1 MYLHT
6 TDAHCHADFSKYA
19 DFSGLAFGVD
29 LCVDACFPGDWEG
42 LQKFDAFPVKKAYGI
57 HPDLRVSE
65 FDDMSFVESELFSTF
80 LPSLDPYLI
89 SADAIGETG
98 LDSRL
103 DNRLPAALPRRL
115 FAEQLRL
122 AGKYGLPAVIHCVGM
137 YGAVFEILKAWTAE
151 YSPTMEERLE
161 GKKERR
167 FLLHAASCSPE
178 MAREFEKIGARF
190 SFGLRELSSER
201 GRRCAAAVSPDRR
214 MVESD
219 YATSR
224 NTYIVLRE
232 VAKSDSNV
240 SLSSNNAATH
250 LHPSSDDSTRRPHA
264 RRAPIFSTSRALS
277 CAHAAA

>member
-80 LPSLDPYLI
+80 LPSLKQYLI

-103 DNRLPAALPRRL
+103 ENRIPAALQRRL

-161 GKKERR
+161 GKKGRR

-201 GRRCAAAVSPDRR
+201 GRRCAAAVSPDRL

-219 YATSR
+219 SATSR
-224 NTYIVLRE
+224 KTMEETI
-232 VAKSDSNV
+232 AKLAEIRNADDIELSELLYSNFIEFY
-240 SLSSNNAATH
+240 SK
-250 LHPSSDDSTRRPHA
+250 
-264 RRAPIFSTSRALS
+264 
-277 CAHAAA
+277 

>member
-80 LPSLDPYLI
+80 LPSLEQYLI

-103 DNRLPAALPRRL
+103 ENRIPAALQRRL

-167 FLLHAASCSPE
+167 FLLLFVRS
-178 MAREFEKIGARF
+178 ARAFVGARAQMRGGCF
-190 SFGLRELSSER
+190 SRQADGRVGFRNLPQNHGGDNRETRRDSER
-201 GRRCAAAVSPDRR
+201 RR
-214 MVESD
+214 
-219 YATSR
+219 
-224 NTYIVLRE
+224 
-232 VAKSDSNV
+232 
-240 SLSSNNAATH
+240 H
-250 LHPSSDDSTRRPHA
+250 
-264 RRAPIFSTSRALS
+264 
-277 CAHAAA
+277 